1 MSWCLRKP
9 GFLTRRPKDVLAQ
22 TPKSVTWKFFK
33 FLGSQN
39 SADKTKV
46 ICSKHPPYYP
56 VGFIIVL
63 LCFCCLH
70 FGSHSIHTSELYHCE
85 FLPYMCKCRRTYC
98 TLNPTYVHR
107 PKTMILFSDIY

>member
-1 MSWCLRKP
+1 MEEQGNNNELVSEE
-9 GFLTRRPKDVLAQ
+9 TRFFDPKDVLAQ

-33 FLGSQN
+33 FLGTQN

-70 FGSHSIHTSELYHCE
+70 F
-85 FLPYMCKCRRTYC
+85 
-98 TLNPTYVHR
+98 VW
-107 PKTMILFSDIY
+107 

>member
-1 MSWCLRKP
+1 MEEQGNNNELVSEE
-9 GFLTRRPKDVLAQ
+9 TRFFDPKDVLAQ

-33 FLGSQN
+33 FLGTQN
-39 SADKTKV
+39 SSDKTKV

-70 FGSHSIHTSELYHCE
+70 F
-85 FLPYMCKCRRTYC
+85 
-98 TLNPTYVHR
+98 VW
-107 PKTMILFSDIY
+107 